1 MHKNKASYVPMRP
14 TIVELFSLTLEMLDC
29 ITLEPPIPATA
40 CVIWM
45 HGLGANGNDFVPM
58 VPEFGLPR
66 DHSVRFIFP
75 NAPTMPVTINDGYV
89 MRAWYDILSAE
100 LDKRADENGVRKSA
114 AAIDELIADQ
124 RAKGIASTRIVLAGF
139 SQGGVIALQTGLR
152 YPERL
157 GGIMALS
164 TYLACAETLG
174 AEASRSNRDLPIFYA
189 HGTID
194 PVISI
199 ALAKLSKARLDTHG
213 YKVQWREYGM
223 PHSVCAEEIDDIAAF
238 LKRVLAIG

>member
-1 MHKNKASYVPMRP
+1 M
-14 TIVELFSLTLEMLDC
+14 TLDMLDC
-29 ITLEPPIPATA
+29 ITLEPSTSATA

-45 HGLGANGNDFVPM
+45 HGLGADGNDFVPM
-58 VPEFGLPR
+58 VPELGLPKG
-66 DHSVRFIFP
+66 HPVRFIFP
-75 NAPTMPVTINDGYV
+75 NAPTMPVTINGGYV

-100 LDKRADENGVRKSA
+100 LDKRADENGVRNSA
-114 AAIDELIADQ
+114 VAIDELIADQ
-124 RAKGIASTRIVLAGF
+124 CGKGIASNRVVLAGF

-152 YPERL
+152 YPEKL

-164 TYLACAETLG
+164 TYLACAETIG
-174 AEASRSNRDLPIFYA
+174 AEASSANRDLPIFYA
-189 HGTID
+189 HGSTD
-194 PVISI
+194 PVIAI

-213 YKVQWREYGM
+213 YKVEWHEYGM